1 MPAVI
6 EYSMRTKPEFF
17 EEVLDDYITFADEFG
32 LVNPNEDLILV
43 TADRH
48 RQIIRG
54 IGVFASATEAAEVGH
69 AAMFDRFRAT
79 VADKLAEVPE
89 REELELIHVFV
100 KEVL

>member
-17 EEVLDDYITFADEFG
+17 DEVLDDYIAFADEFG

-43 TADRH
+43 TADRK

-54 IGVFASATEAAEVGH
+54 IGVFASATEVGH
-69 AAMFDRFRAT
+69 AAIFERFRAT
-79 VADKLAEVPE
+79 VADKLSEVPE

-100 KEVL
+100 KDIS

>member
-17 EEVLDDYITFADEFG
+17 DEVLDDYIAFADEFG

-43 TADRH
+43 TADRK

-69 AAMFDRFRAT
+69 AAIFEPLFT
-79 VADKLAEVPE
+79 PVADKLTEAPE

-100 KEVL
+100 KDIS

>member
-6 EYSMRTKPEFF
+6 EYSRRTKPEFF
-17 EEVLDDYITFADEFG
+17 DEVLDDYITFADEFG
-32 LVNPNEDLILV
+32 MVNQNEDLILV
-43 TADRH
+43 TADRR

-100 KEVL
+100 KEVM